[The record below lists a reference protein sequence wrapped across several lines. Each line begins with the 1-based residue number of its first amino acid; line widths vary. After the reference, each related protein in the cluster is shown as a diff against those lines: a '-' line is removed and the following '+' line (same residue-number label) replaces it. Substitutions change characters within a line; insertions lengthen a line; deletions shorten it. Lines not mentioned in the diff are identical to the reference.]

1 MLMDGTGKG
10 TSSSDVDFNGK
21 QCANDDQLD
30 KKVGEKNATVL
41 PKSRICYCCKVRYR
55 IMHHFYDQLC
65 PECAPYNFMKRH
77 QTADMTNLV
86 AIVTGSRVK
95 IGFQVCLKL
104 LRAGATVVATTR
116 FPNNAVAAY
125 RNEKDFSVWKNRL
138 HVYGLDLRDVA
149 GLEAFT
155 RYLKMKYGHCGIDVL
170 INNACQTIR
179 RPAGYYMPLVRRERE
194 IWMKGDDAHRDVLKG
209 CIEFEHIRR
218 RLVIEHSSLVVDG
231 NIDRMDFRCLLG
243 TESPTHGDTTVESCN
258 NIVAKQNDIP
268 FEFTGISHSTALSQI
283 ALVSEDVGINE
294 KDFPQ

>member
-1 MLMDGTGKG
+1 
-10 TSSSDVDFNGK
+10 
-21 QCANDDQLD
+21 
-30 KKVGEKNATVL
+30 
-41 PKSRICYCCKVRYR
+41 
-55 IMHHFYDQLC
+55 
-65 PECAPYNFMKRH
+65 
-77 QTADMTNLV
+77 
-86 AIVTGSRVK
+86 
-95 IGFQVCLKL
+95 
-104 LRAGATVVATTR
+104 
-116 FPNNAVAAY
+116 
-125 RNEKDFSVWKNRL
+125 
-138 HVYGLDLRDVA
+138 
-149 GLEAFT
+149 
-155 RYLKMKYGHCGIDVL
+155 
-170 INNACQTIR
+170 
-179 RPAGYYMPLVRRERE
+179 MPLVRREGE